1 MLSSAEHQ
9 VNHTRAVWGSMMN
22 QFVGTLDLTG
32 AEIEYAGHRMNVT
45 TGKLGHFDPNTREVR
60 GRLSVSSAIRP
71 NVWTSNIRI
80 RWQNHEFEVM
90 MMSVQDMN
98 DSGELKLK
106 FIARWIPPV
115 LA

>member
-1 MLSSAEHQ
+1 MLSNADYQ
-9 VNHTRAVWGSMMN
+9 VNHTRAIWGSMMN

-32 AEIEYAGHRMNVT
+32 AEIEYAGHRMSVT

-60 GRLSVSSAIRP
+60 GRLSILSPVRP
-71 NVWTSNIRI
+71 SILNNNVRI

-90 MMSVQDMN
+90 MMSVQDIN

-115 LA
+115 RA

>member
-1 MLSSAEHQ
+1 MLSNTEYQ
-9 VNHTRAVWGSMMN
+9 VNQTRADWGSMIN

-45 TGKLGHFDPNTREVR
+45 TGKLGHFDPSTREVR
-60 GRLSVSSAIRP
+60 GRLSIVSSIRP
-71 NVWTSNIRI
+71 SVWTSDIRI
-80 RWQNHEFEVM
+80 RWQTHEFEVM
-90 MMSVQDMN
+90 MLSVQDMN
-98 DSGELKLK
+98 DSGELNLK

>member
-1 MLSSAEHQ
+1 MLSNAEYQ
-9 VNHTRAVWGSMMN
+9 VNQTRTVLGSMMN

-32 AEIEYAGHRMNVT
+32 AEIEYAGQRMNVT
-45 TGKLGHFDPNTREVR
+45 TGKLGHFDANTREVR
-60 GRLSVSSAIRP
+60 GRLSVVSSIRP
-71 NVWTSNIRI
+71 NVWSSDIRI

-90 MMSVQDMN
+90 MMSVQDMSDN
-98 DSGELKLK
+98 GELKLK